1 MASSIHERIL
11 IKTEDGQCSGGRAI
25 TITVPVHRLGRNQ
38 QPLLAVSLS
47 PLCIVIRSPLLIA
60 GFTFIYL
67 FGAKVGIRRGKP
79 VSRDRQ
85 EVGVDRLGRLARGL
99 RSRLRE
105 IWPSQTLLRHLRL
118 AATLPIIGGCIT
130 VPNGECVR
138 I

>member
-1 MASSIHERIL
+1 MQWRTSDNDNGTSPPARKEPATTAR
-11 IKTEDGQCSGGRAI
+11 
-25 TITVPVHRLGRNQ
+25 RL
-38 QPLLAVSLS
+38 PLS

-67 FGAKVGIRRGKP
+67 FGAKVGIGGEP